1 MEKVYGATERHDQ
14 LLVFVKSNKA
24 TLIYGYGE
32 EDGQGYDLRHT
43 FNHIPTK
50 AEVRD
55 ILYAHINAE
64 TDLAILTGHTFEG
77 RQVWLSSENQFN
89 YKSSYD
95 LAKDK
100 GSLILP
106 ITVKL
111 GNDDA
116 PFYRIFETFDEYESF
131 FLGAF
136 AYIQRTLAA
145 GWDRKDEAAL
155 WVDSLII
162 LD

>member
-14 LLVFVKSNKA
+14 LIVFRSNKA

-64 TDLAILTGHTFEG
+64 TDLAILTGYTYEG
-77 RQVWLSSENQFN
+77 HLVWLSEENRFN
-89 YKSSYD
+89 YKAAYD
-95 LAKDK
+95 LAIQT
-100 GSLILP
+100 GGATLP
-106 ITVKL
+106 VTAKL
-111 GNDDA
+111 GTDDE
-116 PFYRIFETFDEYESF
+116 PFYKDFADIPDFTRF
-131 FLGAF
+131 FTGAV
-136 AYIQRTLAA
+136 AHIQQCLAD
-145 GWDRKDEAAL
+145 GWQRKTEAAQ
-155 WVDSLII
+155 WVASLSNI
-162 LD
+162 